1 VARAVLFRDAPVV
14 PLAGPVADVIT
25 IAKRDLRTGE
35 TLDGIG
41 GYLSYGTI
49 DNADT
54 CAEQNLLPM
63 GLSEGCVLK
72 RDLPMDAAITYDDVE
87 LPKNR
92 LADKLRA
99 QQNRMFKLETQP
111 TMA

>member
-1 VARAVLFRDAPVV
+1 V
-14 PLAGPVADVIT
+14 
-25 IAKRDLRTGE
+25 
-35 TLDGIG
+35 LDGIG
-41 GYLSYGTI
+41 GFLSYGTI

-72 RDLPMDAAITYDDVE
+72 RDLPIDAAVTYDDVE

-92 LADKLRA
+92 LSDKLRA
-99 QQNRMFKLETQP
+99 EQNKMFKLEP
-111 TMA
+111 GAVLA